1 MELENNFNSKEYFNH
16 LALERINTG
25 KWGLQQIEYLHQHQ
39 NDYGLK
45 AEDINLYILHIY
57 RYTYNLAMA
66 DGNINREEMVYLQNI
81 KALYNHYNPPQ
92 GVAAVIA
99 LKQHINAISKNFVHN
114 HVQELND
121 ERLVEKHEQE
131 LKEEA
136 EKVYKKP
143 LPKYP
148 RPKLT
153 PYNNFW

>member
-1 MELENNFNSKEYFNH
+1 MGRPAS
-16 LALERINTG
+16 A
-25 KWGLQQIEYLHQHQ
+25 
-39 NDYGLK
+39 
-45 AEDINLYILHIY
+45 
-57 RYTYNLAMA
+57 A
-66 DGNINREEMVYLQNI
+66 DSRAN
-81 KALYNHYNPPQ
+81 PQ